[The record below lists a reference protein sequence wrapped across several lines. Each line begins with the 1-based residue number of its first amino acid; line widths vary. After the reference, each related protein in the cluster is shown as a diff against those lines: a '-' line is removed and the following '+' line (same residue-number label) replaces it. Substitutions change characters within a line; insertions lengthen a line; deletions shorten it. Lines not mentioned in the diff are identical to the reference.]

1 VNQNFGVPILPPI
14 KLNIRLRGL
23 LNADLVRDDEGRLG
37 ATGDDHVAQVA
48 VVLLDVALACAYCQA
63 LFLLLDI
70 PSPSWFDIILFRD
83 G

>member
-1 VNQNFGVPILPPI
+1 
-14 KLNIRLRGL
+14 
-23 LNADLVRDDEGRLG
+23 VRDDEGRLG